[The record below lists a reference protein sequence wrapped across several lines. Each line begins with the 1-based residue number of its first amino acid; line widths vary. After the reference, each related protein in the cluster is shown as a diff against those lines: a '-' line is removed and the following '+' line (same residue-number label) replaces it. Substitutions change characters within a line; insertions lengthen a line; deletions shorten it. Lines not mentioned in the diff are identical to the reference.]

1 MHLVV
6 DLSAHGF
13 GHIAQTAPVLEE
25 LSRRLPQL
33 TLTIRSAA
41 PTQVLARRISCRFRH
56 ISQANDVGMAMKSA
70 LDLDL
75 EQSWSAYRAFHRD
88 WEDKVQRETEA
99 LGALHPDLLLANVP
113 YLSLAAAKQARIE
126 AVAMCSLN
134 WADIF
139 MHYFSAEPDGASL
152 YGEILDAYDCVACFL
167 KLTPGMNMP
176 ELRATRKVGPIA
188 QVGKNRRA
196 EITRRLKLSGDE
208 KLVLLG
214 LGGIAIR
221 LPVERWPRMR
231 GMRWLVEKAWSV
243 NHPDAIVL
251 ESLELPFPDL
261 LASCDALITKPGYG
275 AFTEAACNGIPVL
288 YVDRPD
294 WPEAAYLNAWL
305 REYGECLEI
314 DRAALMRGEF
324 EKVLQTLL
332 ARPRRATISPTGITE
347 VADFLVSRLMAPV
360 A

>member
-13 GHIAQTAPVLEE
+13 GHLAQTAPVLEE

-33 TLTIRSAA
+33 AITIRSAA
-41 PTQVLARRISCRFRH
+41 PTQILARRISCRFRH
-56 ISQANDVGMAMKSA
+56 IVQVNDVGMQMKSA

-75 EQSWSAYRAFHRD
+75 EQSLGAYRVFHRE
-88 WEDKVQRETEA
+88 WEDKVHREAQA
-99 LGALHPDLLLANVP
+99 LSTLAPNLLLANVP
-113 YLSLAAAKQARIE
+113 YLGLAAAKQAGIE

-139 MHYFSAEPDGASL
+139 GHYFSAEPGGAAL
-152 YGEILDAYDCVACFL
+152 HDEILDAYNSAACFL

-176 ELRATRKVGPIA
+176 ELRSTRKIGPIA
-188 QVGKNRRA
+188 QVGKNRRT
-196 EITRRLKLSGDE
+196 EIVRRFKLTEDE

-221 LPVERWPRMR
+221 IPVERWPRMQ
-231 GMRWLVEKAWSV
+231 GVRWLVEKAWSV

-251 ESLELPFPDL
+251 ESLQLPFPDL

-305 REYGECLEI
+305 REHGRCVEI
-314 DRAALMRGEF
+314 DRGALMRGEL
-324 EKVLQTLL
+324 EEALLTLL
-332 ARPRRATISPTGITE
+332 ARPQRAPISPTGIAE
-347 VADFLVSRLMAPV
+347 VADWLASRLMATV